1 VIVEKL
7 LSMGD
12 LYVSD
17 FVHEQPTDRKK
28 YSLDLYLDRNTKT
41 VRLHPD
47 NLAPEDELQHGRWHR
62 SNHNPRI
69 QHEFSSLVEE
79 INSRFSILNDDVWL
93 DIGCNDGSLLDNVP
107 DTVTRIGFD
116 PSANTQNNNTMVQDY
131 FNREKFFKVSNK
143 KANIIT
149 CIDTFPCIANPNAFI
164 ENMFECLDDDGVI
177 VLEMSY
183 SPGITAQLA
192 FDVICHESI
201 YYYDMN
207 SIGEMFHEQ
216 GFRIVD
222 ASFNDN
228 NGGSF
233 RVYLRKASS
242 NFRSFANT
250 QLMRNVCDLRVM
262 TMLTFEDRCNINS
275 SEFWKDLS
283 KDLQEI
289 KRRLKEFIG
298 KARDEGKTIYGYGAT
313 TRSNT
318 FLQYFDLNK
327 DELSA
332 LVDHTGEKV
341 GLRTIGTDIP
351 VIDRQQMLDHPPD
364 YLLVLPWYLIDEV
377 IIQEQDFL
385 KNGGKL
391 VVTLPIFDVIG
402 STEHEKNNIL

>member
-1 VIVEKL
+1 MEKL
-7 LSMGD
+7 LSLGE

-17 FVHEQPTDRKK
+17 FVQEQPADRKK
-28 YSLDLYLDRNTKT
+28 YSLDLYLDRSTNT

-47 NLAPEDELQHGRWHR
+47 NLVPRDELQHGRWHR
-62 SNHNPRI
+62 SSHNPRI
-69 QHEFSSLVEE
+69 QYEFKSLVDD
-79 INSRFSILNDDVWL
+79 INSKFSILDGDIWL

-107 DTVTRIGFD
+107 DTATRIGFD
-116 PSANTQNNNTMVQDY
+116 PYAATQNKHTVVQDY

-149 CIDTFPCIANPNAFI
+149 CIDTFACIADPNIFI
-164 ENMFECLDDDGVI
+164 EDMIECLDDEGII

-192 FDVICHESI
+192 FDVICHENF

-207 SIGEMFHEQ
+207 SIGEMFHKQ

-233 RVYLRKASS
+233 RVYLRKTSS
-242 NFRSFANT
+242 NFRNFGNT

-262 TMLTFEDRCNINS
+262 TMLTFEDRCNINGP
-275 SEFWKDLS
+275 EFWKDLIR
-283 KDLQEI
+283 DLQEI
-289 KRRLKEFIG
+289 KHRLKEFIG
-298 KARDEGKTIYGYGAT
+298 KARNEGKTIYGYGAT
-313 TRSNT
+313 TRGNT
-318 FLQYFDLNK
+318 FLQYFDLGK
-327 DELSA
+327 EDLSA
-332 LVDHTGEKV
+332 LVDYTGEKI

-351 VIDRQQMLDHPPD
+351 IIDRQQMLDNPPD

-377 IIQEQDFL
+377 ITQEEDFL
-385 KNGGKL
+385 KTGGKL

-402 STEHEKNNIL
+402 SSENEKNNVL